1 MQQSMKLTHSMM
13 LRGLIALTG
22 ITGMPAALQ
31 AATIT
36 ADCNGDGRIRL
47 VDDRANATRSHSVQ
61 GDRTGTVS
69 YR

>member
-13 LRGLIALTG
+13 LQGLLALAGIA
-22 ITGMPAALQ
+22 GMPAAVQ

-47 VDDRANATRSHSVQ
+47 VDGRANTTRSHSVQ